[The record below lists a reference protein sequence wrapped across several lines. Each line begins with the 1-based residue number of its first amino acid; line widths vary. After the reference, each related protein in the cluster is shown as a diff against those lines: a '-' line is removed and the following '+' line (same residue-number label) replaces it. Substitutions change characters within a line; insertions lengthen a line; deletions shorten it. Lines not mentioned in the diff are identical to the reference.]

1 MAWDYTVDD
10 RCKPIKCTFKKE
22 TNGIMF
28 VYDIT
33 NRDTFRYIYYW
44 LREARKNIDRDFFA
58 ILIGNK
64 CDLES
69 ERKVLYSEG
78 QALGKKLGLPFFETS
93 ALVGTNV
100 DNAYSYLIEKN
111 FELLSKFK
119 WTLE

>member
-1 MAWDYTVDD
+1 MVWEYAATD
-10 RCKPIKCTFKKE
+10 RCKSIKRTYIKE

-44 LREARKNIDRDFFA
+44 LREAKENIDRDFLA

-78 QALGKKLGLPFFETS
+78 QALGEELGLPFFEIS
-93 ALVGTNV
+93 ALDETNV
-100 DNAYSYLIEKN
+100 ENAFSFLIEKN

-119 WTLE
+119 